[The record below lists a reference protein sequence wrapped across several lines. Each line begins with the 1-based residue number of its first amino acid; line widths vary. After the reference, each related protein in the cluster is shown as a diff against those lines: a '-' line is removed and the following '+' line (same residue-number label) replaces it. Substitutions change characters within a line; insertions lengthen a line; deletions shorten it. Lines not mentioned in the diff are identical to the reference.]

1 MIVVKLG
8 GSFFDSPDLAEWLKV
23 LSEDGA
29 GKLVIVPGG
38 GPFADQVREAQKQH
52 KFNDQIA
59 HKMALHAMDQFGLFL
74 IGMAEK
80 QDQKLIAA
88 NSKQQIQEAIKNKQT
103 PVWLP
108 SKELENNKEI
118 PQNWSV
124 TSDSLSAWLAKKI
137 NADQLILIKRT
148 NVDSDQSI
156 NELEKKNIVDSSL
169 EYFLER
175 VNFKTNY
182 FSAEQYSNIK
192 EMLQKS
198 KAIG

>member
-8 GSFFDSPDLAEWLKV
+8 GSFFDSPDLFEWLKV
-23 LSEDGA
+23 LSKDGA
-29 GKLVIVPGG
+29 GKVVIVPGG

-80 QDQKLIAA
+80 QDQQLIAA
-88 NSKQQIQEAIKNKQT
+88 NSKQQIKEALKNKQT

-108 SKELENNKEI
+108 SKELKNNKEI

-124 TSDSLSAWLAKKI
+124 TSDSLSAWLAKEL
-137 NADQLILIKRT
+137 NADQLILIKRCD
-148 NVDSDQSI
+148 VDQSI
-156 NELEKKNIVDSSL
+156 KELEKRSVVDSSFQNFINGVDL
-169 EYFLER
+169 KIDILNSDQQYYFKKKIER
-175 VNFKTNY
+175 CN
-182 FSAEQYSNIK
+182 
-192 EMLQKS
+192 L
-198 KAIG
+198 